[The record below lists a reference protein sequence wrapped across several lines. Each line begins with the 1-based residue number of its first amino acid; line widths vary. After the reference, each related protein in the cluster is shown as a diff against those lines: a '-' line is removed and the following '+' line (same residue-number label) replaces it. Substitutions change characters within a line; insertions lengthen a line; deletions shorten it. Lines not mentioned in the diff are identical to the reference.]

1 MSKVK
6 KILRALGNIQWYAGI
21 VCMLIIVICVT
32 AGVVS
37 RKLLNHPL
45 SWVEELCTLMFIYLA
60 FFGASVAAMN
70 GKHVSA
76 DFLTQKFSESGKKKL
91 FVIQRII
98 MLILLAC
105 MAVSSIVVFPKML
118 GHSSTNLDISRSAYF
133 IPIMFS
139 SIYMFLVYFVELISA
154 LTGGKEQ

>member
-1 MSKVK
+1 
-6 KILRALGNIQWYAGI
+6 
-21 VCMLIIVICVT
+21 MLIIVICVT

-76 DFLTQKFSESGKKKL
+76 DFLTQKFSESGKKEIVRDSENHHAHPSGL
-91 FVIQRII
+91 YGCFVH
-98 MLILLAC
+98 C
-105 MAVSSIVVFPKML
+105 C
-118 GHSSTNLDISRSAYF
+118 
-133 IPIMFS
+133 IP
-139 SIYMFLVYFVELISA
+139 
-154 LTGGKEQ
+154 